1 MFHKTC
7 FVFLQTGTHSGSTGP
22 GTFSGPGLSSSLA
35 DSWVVPTGSV
45 YTPRTLNLSDDSSGG
60 DSNSVS
66 SGGAD
71 VVATAVAALMAASAG
86 TNNNNSIISATT
98 VTSTNPDTAEVKTE
112 PTLVTNITQTSG
124 SVHQLD
130 STTLSTANASG
141 QNMYG
146 TSGAALTV
154 GVPLSAKHGQSKG
167 NGGWVAVL
175 KLTVSVSQVPA
186 LVSEKNSAGVT
197 TTVEEQHYSLG
208 RFDKEGDAHLALQQ
222 AYLEVQENGSFRP
235 RYYMKRLTAALIAA
249 HPPPVAVAPKPMM
262 PMQHGALGLNKG
274 VGSYNGLNNN
284 ALNNNA
290 PSKYLASL
298 QQSRNIHSTT
308 MLAGNNTLG
317 GINNNANSVSVGET
331 ACGFN
336 NVAKVVMALAPA
348 PGSHGVQGSSSSGNI
363 SSLAYQKK

>member
-1 MFHKTC
+1 MFYS
-7 FVFLQTGTHSGSTGP
+7 TGTHSGSTGP

-45 YTPRTLNLSDDSSGG
+45 YTPRTLASSG
-60 DSNSVS
+60 DTSIESNSVS

-71 VVATAVAALMAASAG
+71 VVATAVAALMATSAG
-86 TNNNNSIISATT
+86 ANNSNNTTNPTAT
-98 VTSTNPDTAEVKTE
+98 VVPTNPDTADAKTE

-175 KLTVSVSQVPA
+175 KLTVSVPQVPA
-186 LVSEKNSAGVT
+186 VGTEKDSVSVT
-197 TTVEEQHYSLG
+197 ARLEEQHYSLG

-274 VGSYNGLNNN
+274 VGSYNGLNTNT
-284 ALNNNA
+284 LNNNA

-298 QQSRNIHSTT
+298 QQSRNVHSTT
-308 MLAGNNTLG
+308 MLAGNSALG

-348 PGSHGVQGSSSSGNI
+348 PGSHGVHGSTSNGNI

>member
-1 MFHKTC
+1 
-7 FVFLQTGTHSGSTGP
+7 
-22 GTFSGPGLSSSLA
+22 
-35 DSWVVPTGSV
+35 
-45 YTPRTLNLSDDSSGG
+45 
-60 DSNSVS
+60 
-66 SGGAD
+66 
-71 VVATAVAALMAASAG
+71 
-86 TNNNNSIISATT
+86 
-98 VTSTNPDTAEVKTE
+98 
-112 PTLVTNITQTSG
+112 
-124 SVHQLD
+124 
-130 STTLSTANASG
+130 
-141 QNMYG
+141 MYG

-175 KLTVSVSQVPA
+175 KLVVSLPKVPVLGSDNVNANVTKVS
-186 LVSEKNSAGVT
+186 T
-197 TTVEEQHYSLG
+197 EEQHYSLG

-249 HPPPVAVAPKPMM
+249 HPTPVAVVPKPIM
-262 PMQHGALGLNKG
+262 PLQHGALGLNKG
-274 VGSYNGLNNN
+274 IGSYNGLNNN

-298 QQSRNIHSTT
+298 QQSRSTHSTT

-317 GINNNANSVSVGET
+317 GNNNNANSVSVGET

-336 NVAKVVMALAPA
+336 HVAKVVMALAPV
-348 PGSHGVQGSSSSGNI
+348 PGSHGVHSSSSSGNI